1 MNNFGVV
8 YMSTVGRGLI
18 VGAPEGTKFVIP
30 SPENTVT
37 TDSSKTKDSDTK
49 DSSKDKDSKDSKKS
63 DGILRIE
70 LSAAV
75 SMQLENRTLY
85 VNAPAGS
92 RLTLLSVN
100 GHVAM
105 QAVVGKGSAVSLSKL
120 PMGRYIVQLES
131 PTGLKLGQRGVMI
144 R

>member
-1 MNNFGVV
+1 
-8 YMSTVGRGLI
+8 MSTVGRGLI
-18 VGAPEGTKFVIP
+18 VGAPEGTKFVVP

-37 TDSSKTKDSDTK
+37 TDTPSKAQDST
-49 DSSKDKDSKDSKKS
+49 SKDGKKP
-63 DGILRIE
+63 DGIVQIR

-92 RLTLLSVN
+92 RVTLLSVN

-131 PTGLKLGQRGVMI
+131 PSGIRHGQRTVTI